1 MHGVNHLARRPTGR
15 LFHCKL
21 HTILTL
27 LQKKYNISRTLH
39 LLVQFV
45 SYIVLRIFKDY
56 YIYG

>member
-1 MHGVNHLARRPTGR
+1 MELIISQDVLRGV
-15 LFHCKL
+15 FSCKL

>member
-27 LQKKYNISRTLH
+27 LQKEIQYFKNITFACTIRFLYCIT
-39 LLVQFV
+39 
-45 SYIVLRIFKDY
+45 YFKDY

>member
-1 MHGVNHLARRPTGR
+1 MHGVNHLARRPTGVFS
-15 LFHCKL
+15 LN
-21 HTILTL
+21 I
-27 LQKKYNISRTLH
+27 QIAYNISRTLH